1 MYRIR
6 YDIVDSDL
14 DADSLIQACQT
25 TSHVLVRH
33 ELPHGNPHYHVYI
46 ATELKENTLRQRI
59 KRLNPE
65 MKSSDY
71 SIKKCNPSMI
81 NEYVQYLF
89 NTKHGNVWELIDTHN
104 FDNDLI
110 NSLIE
115 NAKKISEDY
124 ELVKSKPNHRITIW
138 DMAEQVNDLVVE
150 KWIAMGNGRK
160 EDFPLDSDHEQQII
174 SDYTDMAI
182 FVLRKHRK
190 PFDEY
195 LLRKVLA
202 TSMSNH
208 EFMKDILR
216 KKMINNYCRLY

>member
-1 MYRIR
+1 MYRLR
-6 YDIVDSDL
+6 YDIVDNDL
-14 DADSLIQACQT
+14 DADSLMQVCQT

-33 ELPHGNPHYHVYI
+33 ELPHGNPHYHAYI
-46 ATELKENTLRQRI
+46 ATDLKENTLRQRI

-65 MKSSDY
+65 MKSTDY
-71 SIKKCNPSMI
+71 SIKKCNPAMV
-81 NEYVQYLF
+81 NEYVQYMF
-89 NTKHGNVWELIDTHN
+89 NTKHGNKWELIDTCN

-115 NAKKISEDY
+115 NAQKISKDY
-124 ELVKSKPNHRITIW
+124 ELVKSKPRHRITIW
-138 DMAEQVNDLVVE
+138 DIAEEVNNLVVE
-150 KWIAMGNGRK
+150 KWISFGRGRM
-160 EDFPLDSDHEQQII
+160 EDFPLDAEHERSII
-174 SDYTDMAI
+174 TDYTDMAI
-182 FVLRKHRK
+182 HVLRKNQK

-216 KKMINNYCRLY
+216 KKMINNYSTHY